1 MQEFRRVRDP
11 QDAIFFYVLYLF
23 PFLLVRLLIFGATAL
38 LVRDP
43 VYSGFVVGNLVAAVF
58 CFILGVVIL
67 KAKRHVGNVRYWS
80 LVLLGVLGA
89 LGAGAVLGLVPVA
102 FLTTR
107 NVSGSGYSEGEW
119 QRETKVPLEDL

>member
-1 MQEFRRVRDP
+1 MQEFRRVRDL

-38 LVRDP
+38 FTRDP
-43 VYSGFVVGNLVAAVF
+43 VYSGLVVGNLVAAAF
-58 CFILGVVIL
+58 CFLLGVMIL
-67 KAKRHVGNVRYWS
+67 RAKRHVGNVRYWS
-80 LVLLGVLGA
+80 VLLLGVLGA
-89 LGAGAVLGLVPVA
+89 LAGGAVVGLVPIA

-107 NVSGSGYSEGEW
+107 NLSGSGYSEGEW